1 MTPTQADTVIAGI
14 RARLTRLAW
23 SPEVWDDFREAML
36 RVKINDRQGMAAVS
50 NVVMTVKGVPAPAH
64 FIEAFKSAQ
73 GEKPQTCSPAT
84 PESGY
89 RGEFWHPRGWAIV
102 RGWMWMRREENW
114 DKLPALMEEFSRARF
129 SKTPPPSSTVPLPV
143 LTSLE
148 AVTTTSPTPSATP
161 MPSAAPGT
169 RRLPHAARRK
179 LRWKA
184 WRWRPWC
191 SRRPPSSAWAGPCG
205 PATATSPTAR

>member
-114 DKLPALMEEFSRARF
+114 DKLPALMEEFSRA
-129 SKTPPPSSTVPLPV
+129 SGWLPNWEAIIAPNPPGPFTNEEIQELGLWVNGRTKKSNPRGSFDQWA
-143 LTSLE
+143 E
-148 AVTTTSPTPSATP
+148 KQ
-161 MPSAAPGT
+161 
-169 RRLPHAARRK
+169 REDQARRVRLITE
-179 LRWKA
+179 LRKQIARKA
-184 WRWRPWC
+184 I
-191 SRRPPSSAWAGPCG
+191 GKE
-205 PATATSPTAR
+205 